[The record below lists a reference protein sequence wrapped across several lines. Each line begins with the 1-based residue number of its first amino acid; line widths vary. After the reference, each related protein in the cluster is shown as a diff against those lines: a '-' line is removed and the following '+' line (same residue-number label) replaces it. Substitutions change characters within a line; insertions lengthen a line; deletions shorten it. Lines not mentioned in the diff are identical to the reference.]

1 MKEKNDQLSVPK
13 EESLKKQLKSA
24 DEKQLAEFIAF
35 ITEELKNGR
44 YRKVG
49 VQRAVVAVL
58 SQRRPRVNAVTRE
71 AYQAFVCCV
80 NGAASK
86 NQEVMKKLRS
96 FVKANNLSL

>member
-1 MKEKNDQLSVPK
+1 MKEKNDQLSVTK
-13 EESLKKQLKSA
+13 EESLKNQLKSA
-24 DEKQLAEFIAF
+24 DEKQLVELIAVV
-35 ITEELKNGR
+35 TEELKNGR

-80 NGAASK
+80 GSVASK

>member
-1 MKEKNDQLSVPK
+1 MKEKNEQLSIPK
-13 EESLKKQLKSA
+13 EESLKNQLKSA

-58 SQRRPRVNAVTRE
+58 SQRRPRVNAVTR
-71 AYQAFVCCV
+71 QA
-80 NGAASK
+80 APLPK
-86 NQEVMKKLRS
+86 IRK
-96 FVKANNLSL
+96 

>member
-1 MKEKNDQLSVPK
+1 MKEKNEQLSVPK
-13 EESLKKQLKSA
+13 EESLKNQLKSA

-35 ITEELKNGR
+35 ITEELKSGR

-58 SQRRPRVNAVTRE
+58 SQRRPRVNAVTRQ
-71 AYQAFVCCV
+71 AYQAFVYCV
-80 NGAASK
+80 NSAASK